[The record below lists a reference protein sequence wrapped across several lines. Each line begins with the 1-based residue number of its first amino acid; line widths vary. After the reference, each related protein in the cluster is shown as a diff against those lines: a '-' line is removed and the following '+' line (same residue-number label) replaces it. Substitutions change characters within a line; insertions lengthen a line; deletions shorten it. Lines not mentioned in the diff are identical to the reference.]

1 MMIRNEI
8 CKAMR
13 AELKEIRHKALSA
26 DRDAIRMK
34 ELQEQLA
41 VNTRGQ
47 DYSRAASSVHTFQAS
62 AAEGQAVRREYIQR
76 ELDALQKER
85 AACLEEVEQCRA
97 VVRRCCFYYM
107 CDLLEARY
115 FKSLQWREIGAAVG
129 LPVNKAKAIEVQ
141 ALLHMALCLHH
152 WRPGYMAQEEL
163 DGVSVEECQARYQDA
178 VEHWAAVERVA
189 VERGRTLGHSLDR
202 ARAAVDCLAS
212 RLGLPAEQV
221 RKDFE
226 RAYAGGG
233 SCSRK

>member
-1 MMIRNEI
+1 MMTRNEI

-26 DRDAIRMK
+26 DRDAIRVK

-47 DYSRAASSVHTFQAS
+47 DYSRAASSVHTFRAS
-62 AAEGQAVRREYIQR
+62 AVEGQAVRREYIQR
-76 ELDALQKER
+76 ELDALQKKR
-85 AACLEEVEQCRA
+85 AACLDAVEQYKA

-107 CDLLEARY
+107 YDVLEARY
-115 FKSLQWREIGAAVG
+115 FKGFQWRVVGAAVG
-129 LPVNKAKAIEVQ
+129 MPESKARAIEEQ
-141 ALLHMALCLHH
+141 ALLLLALRLHG
-152 WRPGYMAQEEL
+152 WRPGYMTQEEL
-163 DGVSVEECQARYQDA
+163 EGVGLDECRARYQDA
-178 VEHWAAVERVA
+178 VVHWAAVEHVV
-189 VERGRTLGHSLDR
+189 VERGRPLGKSLDR

-212 RLGLPAEQV
+212 RLGIPAEQV

-233 SCSRK
+233 SRSGK

>member
-1 MMIRNEI
+1 MMTRNEI

-47 DYSRAASSVHTFQAS
+47 DYSRAASSVYTFQAS
-62 AAEGQAVRREYIQR
+62 AVEGQAVRREYIQR

-85 AACLEEVEQCRA
+85 AACLDAVKQYKA
-97 VVRRCCFYYM
+97 VVRQCCFYDM
-107 CDLLEARY
+107 CDVLEARY
-115 FKSLQWREIGAAVG
+115 FKGCSWRTVGAVVG
-129 LPVNKAKAIEVQ
+129 LPENKARAVEQQ
-141 ALLHMALCLHH
+141 ALLLLALHIH
-152 WRPGYMAQEEL
+152 GWRPGYMAQEEL
-163 DGVSVEECQARYQDA
+163 DGVGPDECRARYQDA
-178 VEHWAAVERVA
+178 VAHWAAVER
-189 VERGRTLGHSLDR
+189 GRALGQSLDR

-212 RLGLPAEQV
+212 RLGLPTEQV

-226 RAYAGGG
+226 RAYAEGG